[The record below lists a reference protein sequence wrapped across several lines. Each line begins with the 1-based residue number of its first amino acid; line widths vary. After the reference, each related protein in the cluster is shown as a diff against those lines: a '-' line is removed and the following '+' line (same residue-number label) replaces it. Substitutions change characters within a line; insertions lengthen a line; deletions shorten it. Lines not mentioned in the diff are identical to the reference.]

1 MDFTIHVPLVITVF
15 LVFIRFST
23 LMLMSPL
30 FAIAQVPV
38 QIRVFLLLFLSLIL
52 TLSLGLSLPVASLS
66 FPQLIYYG
74 LFELVIGAAMAFG
87 LFAAFA
93 AFSFGG
99 RILDFQ
105 MGFGVASLIDPAT
118 DQQAPLMGTF
128 LNMLGVM
135 VFFLVDG
142 HHLVLKG
149 LAYSLSQYPPG
160 HLVQFTLGTIVTQF
174 GAMFVYAIMLVA
186 PVVFT
191 ILMID
196 VAMAVAARTMPQVNM
211 FIVMLPLKILVG
223 LVVLMLSLVYL
234 LPLMKKIYSSVFIY
248 WQQLFAAPLIG
259 N

>member
-1 MDFTIHVPLVITVF
+1 MDFTIQIPLVVTVF
-15 LVFIRFST
+15 LVFIRFSA
-23 LMLMSPL
+23 LLLMSPL

-38 QIRVFLLLFLSLIL
+38 QIRVLLLLFLSLIL
-52 TLSLGLSLPVASLS
+52 TLSLGITLPAVSLNFA
-66 FPQLIYYG
+66 QLIYYG
-74 LFELVIGAAMAFG
+74 FSELIIGAAMAFG

-118 DQQAPLMGTF
+118 DQQAPLIGTF

-142 HHLVLKG
+142 HHLLLKG
-149 LAYSLSQYPPG
+149 LAHSLSQYPPG
-160 HLVQFTLGTIVTQF
+160 QPVHFMLEAVVMQF
-174 GAMFVYAIMLVA
+174 GAMFTYAIMLVA
-186 PVVFT
+186 PVIFT
-191 ILMID
+191 ILLID

-211 FIVMLPLKILVG
+211 FIVMLPLKIFVG

-234 LPLMKKIYSSVFIY
+234 LPLMKKIYTSIFIY
-248 WQQLFAAPLIG
+248 WQQLFVLPA
-259 N
+259 